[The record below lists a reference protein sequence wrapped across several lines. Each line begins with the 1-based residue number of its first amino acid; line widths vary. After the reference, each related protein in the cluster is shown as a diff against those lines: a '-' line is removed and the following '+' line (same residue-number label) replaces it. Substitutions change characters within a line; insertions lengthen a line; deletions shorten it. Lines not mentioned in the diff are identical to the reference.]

1 MYPEVGKR
9 CQGLK
14 TTNMSN
20 IHQTE
25 QSAPV
30 TFNSK
35 SLDIGIG
42 LTIYIPGNHQR
53 IARSKFPLERFE
65 LILIAVHPPPIAKSN
80 QNSLYLQKY

>member
-1 MYPEVGKR
+1 MVKCHMYPEAGKR

-42 LTIYIPGNHQR
+42 LTIYIYVAIIN
-53 IARSKFPLERFE
+53 E
-65 LILIAVHPPPIAKSN
+65 LQD
-80 QNSLYLQKY
+80 QNFR

>member
-1 MYPEVGKR
+1 MYPEAGKR

-35 SLDIGIG
+35 PLDIGIG
-42 LTIYIPGNHQR
+42 LTIYIYVVIIN
-53 IARSKFPLERFE
+53 E
-65 LILIAVHPPPIAKSN
+65 LQD
-80 QNSLYLQKY
+80 QNFR

>member
-1 MYPEVGKR
+1 MYPEAGKR

-42 LTIYIPGNHQR
+42 LTIYIYVVIIN
-53 IARSKFPLERFE
+53 E
-65 LILIAVHPPPIAKSN
+65 LQDQNFRKSAL
-80 QNSLYLQKY
+80 S